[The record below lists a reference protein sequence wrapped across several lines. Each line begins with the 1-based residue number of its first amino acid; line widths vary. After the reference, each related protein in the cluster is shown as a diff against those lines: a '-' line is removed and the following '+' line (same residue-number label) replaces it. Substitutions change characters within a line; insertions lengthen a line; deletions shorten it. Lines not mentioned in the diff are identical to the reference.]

1 MKEQT
6 RSRYIKMI
14 TNHAEQQQ
22 DFRTGLLKRDII
34 NMIRTHLKCINTEH
48 KHLSEVG
55 FISLTINLGRGIN
68 SFGLGELRSY
78 EVIEKSGGKKKKI
91 FVT

>member
-1 MKEQT
+1 
-6 RSRYIKMI
+6 MI

-22 DFRTGLLKRDII
+22 DFRSGLLKRDII

-55 FISLTINLGRGIN
+55 FISLNINLGRGIN

-78 EVIEKSGGKKKKI
+78 EVIEKSGGKKNI
-91 FVT
+91 YIYLCHLMAII